1 MAAEVANAPIKTAMD
16 IPDPIPPGNWMA
28 RQLRMLN
35 DNSEGLLPPSAGSK
49 RSWDKYNTTTHKDF
63 LGPREFQLEEPNY
76 EVEVKIFILNLSQ
89 CVKLH
94 KWTSTSLATKIHELC
109 Q

>member
-76 EVEVKIFILNLSQ
+76 EVEVRISILNL
-89 CVKLH
+89 C
-94 KWTSTSLATKIHELC
+94 
-109 Q
+109 